1 MSIKITEKE
10 LAEILTVH
18 LEKEAAFGTPK
29 QMPEARRELLIQLA
43 VMGFEVDSS
52 GI

>member
-10 LAEILTVH
+10 LAEILTVR
-18 LEKEAAFGTPK
+18 LEKEALMGTPK
-29 QMPEARRELLIQLA
+29 QMSEARRELLIQLA
-43 VMGFEVDSS
+43 VMGFEVDLS